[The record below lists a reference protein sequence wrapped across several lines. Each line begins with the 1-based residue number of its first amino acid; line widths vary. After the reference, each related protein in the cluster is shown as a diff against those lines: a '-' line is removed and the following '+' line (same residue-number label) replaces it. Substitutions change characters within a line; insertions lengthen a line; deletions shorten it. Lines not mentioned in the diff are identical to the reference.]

1 MKIKP
6 QYLFRGKFDLNK
18 LNYYK
23 SIVNKYLELDPDK
36 IYIFISNNSKESISK
51 RKLSKSNLQPIAELI
66 SKYDKNLFKN
76 ILDDIDNLTF
86 NKLNSELN
94 KVIKNT
100 KDQILINTIKKLISN
115 LKKKIFKSLTKKD
128 GKYVS
133 PSDIKTELNNVFNND
148 NIEIK
153 IRYRSF
159 ADD

>member
-1 MKIKP
+1 M
-6 QYLFRGKFDLNK
+6 
-18 LNYYK
+18 
-23 SIVNKYLELDPDK
+23 
-36 IYIFISNNSKESISK
+36 
-51 RKLSKSNLQPIAELI
+51 QPIAELI